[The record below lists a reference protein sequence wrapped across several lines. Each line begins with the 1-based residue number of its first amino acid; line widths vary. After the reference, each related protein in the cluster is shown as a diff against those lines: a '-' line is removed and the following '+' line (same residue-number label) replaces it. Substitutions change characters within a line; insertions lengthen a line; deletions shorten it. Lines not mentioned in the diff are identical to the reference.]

1 MADGWDADHFPIMR
15 LFLTLLFVP
24 LVFTSLHSQDAA
36 PIGPAADRAYLVEVL
51 TKTSRPVLEGIADRN
66 FFEKLPKRDWE
77 SGRRNAAYAE
87 SLGRTLSGIAPW
99 LALPPDDTPEGK
111 LRAKYADLARRAL
124 IAAADP
130 ANKDYKR
137 FTMSEGKETIRQFL
151 VETAYIALAMLRAPN
166 VLWEPLTP
174 EQRAN
179 MLKILET
186 ARQLEAVDNNW
197 LLFASIVE
205 AARWKFYGDYD
216 KARFEH
222 GIKKHLEWYVGDGTY
237 GDGNRYRWDY
247 YNGYVIQPM
256 LIEVLAV
263 AKEKGDPLGQNYAKA
278 LKRMQRYAEVQE
290 RLISPE
296 GTYAIVGRSS
306 AYRYAAFQALSQI
319 ILMRQL
325 PSATQPAG
333 ARDGLTAVI
342 RRISEFP
349 GTYDSEGW
357 LDIGAVGRQPS
368 IRDPYN
374 GTGGLYITLNGL
386 LHLGLPADDPFWTA
400 PPGEWT
406 QKRIWSGKDSEHD
419 TALGD

>member
-1 MADGWDADHFPIMR
+1 MKILPLALAS
-15 LFLTLLFVP
+15 LFV
-24 LVFTSLHSQDAA
+24 TTLHAQDTA
-36 PIGPAADRAYLVEVL
+36 PAGPAADRAYLVEVL
-51 TKTSRPVLEGIADRN
+51 TKTSRPVLQGIADGN

-87 SLGRTLSGIAPW
+87 GLGRTLAGIAPW

-111 LRAKYADLARRAL
+111 LRAEYADLARRAL

-137 FTMSEGKETIRQFL
+137 FTMSEGKETNRQFL
-151 VETAYIALAMLRAPN
+151 VETAYIAQAMLRAPN
-166 VLWEPLTP
+166 VFWEPLTP
-174 EQRAN
+174 EQRTN
-179 MLKILET
+179 VLKLFDTVQPLQPVE
-186 ARQLEAVDNNW
+186 NNW

-216 KARFEH
+216 KARLEY
-222 GIKKHLEWYVGDGTY
+222 GVNKHLEWYLGDGTY
-237 GDGNRYRWDY
+237 GDGPHYRADY
-247 YNGYVIQPM
+247 YNSYSIQPM
-256 LIEVLAV
+256 LIDVLAV
-263 AKEKGDPLGQNYAKA
+263 AKEKGDPLGRHYDKA
-278 LKRMQRYAEVQE
+278 VKRMQRYAEVLE

-296 GTYAIVGRSS
+296 GTFPFVGRSS
-306 AYRYAAFQALSQI
+306 AYRYGAFQALSQI

-325 PSATQPAG
+325 PADTEPAG

-349 GTYDSEGW
+349 GTYDAEGW
-357 LDIGAVGRQPS
+357 LDIGAVGRQPNV
-368 IRDPYN
+368 RDPYN
-374 GTGGLYITLNGL
+374 GTGGLYITLSGL

-406 QKRIWSGKDSEHD
+406 QKRIWSGKDIEHD

>member
-1 MADGWDADHFPIMR
+1 MKLLPAVLLLQLA
-15 LFLTLLFVP
+15 LTG
-24 LVFTSLHSQDAA
+24 LHAQEAA
-36 PIGPAADRAYLVEVL
+36 PAGPAADRAYLVEVL
-51 TKTSRPVLEGIADRN
+51 TKTSRPVLEGIATGT

-87 SLGRTLSGIAPW
+87 ALGRTLAGIAPW
-99 LALPPDDTPEGK
+99 LALPPDDTPEGQ
-111 LRAKYADLARRAL
+111 LRAEYADLARRAL

-130 ANKDYKR
+130 SNKDYKR
-137 FTMSEGKETIRQFL
+137 FTMSEGKETNRQFL
-151 VETAYIALAMLRAPN
+151 VETAYIAQAMLRAPN
-166 VLWEPLTP
+166 VFWEPLTA

-179 MLKILET
+179 VLKLFDTVRPLEPV
-186 ARQLEAVDNNW
+186 ENNW

-216 KARFEH
+216 KARFEY
-222 GIKKHLEWYVGDGTY
+222 GINKHLEWYLSDGMY
-237 GDGNRYRWDY
+237 SDGPHYRWDY
-247 YNGYVIQPM
+247 YNSYSIQPM
-256 LIEVLAV
+256 LIDVLAV
-263 AKEKGDPLGQNYAKA
+263 AKEKGDPLGRHYEKA
-278 LKRMQRYAEVQE
+278 VKRMQRYAEVLE

-296 GTYAIVGRSS
+296 GTFPVVGRSS
-306 AYRYAAFQALSQI
+306 AYRYGAFQALSQI

-325 PSATQPAG
+325 PPDTEPAG

-342 RRISEFP
+342 RRTSEFP
-349 GTYDSEGW
+349 GTYDAEGW

-374 GTGGLYITLNGL
+374 GTGALYIALNGL

-406 QKRIWSGKDSEHD
+406 QKRIWSGQDIERD
-419 TALGD
+419 TPLGD